1 MYTVCSEVS
10 CSYLDMRA
18 RRVQKYMPQVCQGG
32 SGRLWDTAVR
42 AFLPREKVHAPN
54 EWWRW
59 TVLFRIP
66 EEKPGIYIKLE
77 WWDLVAGS
85 SQSGHEEAFQE
96 AQGVSLK
103 H

>member
-1 MYTVCSEVS
+1 MHTVCIEIFYA
-10 CSYLDMRA
+10 YLDMPT
-18 RRVQKYMPQVCQGG
+18 RRVQKSMPLVCPCGPGG
-32 SGRLWDTAVR
+32 LWDAAVR
-42 AFLPREKVHAPN
+42 AFPPREQVLPPN

-85 SQSGHEEAFQE
+85 SRSGHEEAFHE